1 MLAGTGGEIIL
12 GISCIVI
19 ALFVVTSIVRS
30 AMAGIDAREQDQQRH
45 GRRS

>member
-19 ALFVVTSIVRS
+19 ALFVVTAIVRS
-30 AMAGIDAREQDQQRH
+30 ATAGIATRERDQQRQ